1 MEATRS
7 AGPIA
12 GIQPYAT
19 REDAI
24 SAFAAH
30 VNRGKANALRAMG
43 VDIVV
48 GEREGARFRDAYSGR
63 WYWNCHCNGGVFN
76 LGHRHPAA
84 VRALRDALEHL
95 DVGNHHLISGWRAR
109 LGAQLAESTEGAL
122 PYAILAP
129 SGSEA
134 VDLAVR

>member
-7 AGPIA
+7 AGPIP

-24 SAFAAH
+24 AAFAAH

-63 WYWNCHCNGGVFN
+63 WYWNC
-76 LGHRHPAA
+76 
-84 VRALRDALEHL
+84 
-95 DVGNHHLISGWRAR
+95 
-109 LGAQLAESTEGAL
+109 
-122 PYAILAP
+122 
-129 SGSEA
+129 
-134 VDLAVR
+134 